1 MSARSAECDGEREGG
16 RAWRYGTPG
25 YRIERVERVERV
37 RAGGMRKDAE
47 GLWHATSTS
56 TVWQEARASP

>member
-25 YRIERVERVERV
+25 YRVERVKRV

-47 GLWHATSTS
+47 GLRHATSTS
-56 TVWQEARASP
+56 TVWQEARASA